1 MSLAM
6 PSPRVE
12 RATDGLAPEIV
23 GRVMRSGLVVLGSL
37 IVVAGV
43 VIAPLPGPGGIPV
56 IALGLVVVL
65 RNSYKAKRMF
75 VSAQRRWP
83 RILFPMRKL
92 LRKEPEIASVFW
104 QQYLRV
110 ERFTVPK
117 KYRIGVR
124 AHRHLKQRFGGNE
137 A

>member
-6 PSPRVE
+6 PSPRAA
-12 RATDGLAPEIV
+12 RATDGLAPEFV
-23 GRVMRSGLVVLGSL
+23 GRLLRSGLIALGGL
-37 IVVAGV
+37 IVLLGV
-43 VIAPLPGPGGIPV
+43 LIAPIPGPGGIPV
-56 IALGLVVVL
+56 IALGLVVIL

-75 VSAQRRWP
+75 IRAQRRWP
-83 RILFPMRKL
+83 KWLTPFRKL

-104 QQYLRV
+104 QQYLRI

-117 KYRIGVR
+117 KYRFAVR
-124 AHRHLKQRFGGNE
+124 GRQMLKRQFGGSE

>member
-6 PSPRVE
+6 PSPRAV
-12 RATDGLAPEIV
+12 RDTVGLAPEFM
-23 GRVMRSGLVVLGSL
+23 GRVIRSGLVLLGGTIVL
-37 IVVAGV
+37 AGI
-43 VIAPLPGPGGIPV
+43 VIAPIPGPGGIPV

-65 RNSYKAKRMF
+65 RNSYKAKRTF
-75 VSAQRRWP
+75 IRAQRRWP
-83 RILFPMRKL
+83 KVLFPMRKL

-124 AHRHLKQRFGGNE
+124 AHRHLKRQFGGSE

>member
-1 MSLAM
+1 MSFAM
-6 PSPRVE
+6 PSPREV
-12 RATDGLAPEIV
+12 RDTIGLAPEFV
-23 GRVMRSGLVVLGSL
+23 GRLMRSGLIVLGGA

-56 IALGLVVVL
+56 IALGLMVIL
-65 RNSYKAKRMF
+65 RNSYKAKRWF
-75 VSAQRRWP
+75 IRAQRRWP
-83 RILFPMRKL
+83 KVLFPMRRL

-104 QQYLRV
+104 QQYLRI

-117 KYRIGVR
+117 KYRFAVR
-124 AHRHLKQRFGGNE
+124 SRHILKRQFGGE

>member
-1 MSLAM
+1 MSFAM
-6 PSPRVE
+6 PSPRVV
-12 RATDGLAPEIV
+12 RDTIGLAPEFV
-23 GRVMRSGLVVLGSL
+23 GRIMRSGLLLLGGA

-43 VIAPLPGPGGIPV
+43 IIAPLPGPGGIPV
-56 IALGLVVVL
+56 IALGLVVIL
-65 RNSYKAKRMF
+65 RNSYRAKRMF
-75 VSAQRRWP
+75 IRAQRRWP
-83 RILFPMRKL
+83 KLLFPLRKL

-117 KYRIGVR
+117 KYRVGVR
-124 AHRHLKQRFGGNE
+124 AHRRLKRQFKGSE